1 MNLTKI
7 IDDFKNKLIDKEITL
22 DDLHKEN
29 EENSDK
35 RAKID
40 KIYREV
46 YEYYKEKQQGGE
58 LDFKKER
65 LLLESEK
72 TYYDSPI
79 INNLISLMIAFLA
92 APLIPNFIEKVSKI
106 LNNNILE
113 NIITLFMWGLFIW
126 WLFVL
131 FKYLILKPAAKAHLS
146 YENRKLYYS
155 ICLDV
160 LDSLENN

>member
-1 MNLTKI
+1 M
-7 IDDFKNKLIDKEITL
+7 
-22 DDLHKEN
+22 
-29 EENSDK
+29 
-35 RAKID
+35 
-40 KIYREV
+40 
-46 YEYYKEKQQGGE
+46 
-58 LDFKKER
+58 DFKKER

-146 YENRKLYYS
+146 YENTIQYA
-155 ICLDV
+155 
-160 LDSLENN
+160 